1 MQWFDEHP
9 ELLSNPLYIGDDSYA
24 GMIVPTVTSEIAKGN
39 IPRQLS
45 VSVPFFSFQSLLP
58 FFLVYVHILFC
69 PTNNLILRHDAFS
82 FSRFENC
89 WK

>member
-9 ELLSNPLYIGDDSYA
+9 ELLSNPLYIGGDSYA

-45 VSVPFFSFQSLLP
+45 VSVPFFSFQSVLP
-58 FFLVYVHILFC
+58 FFSGIRAY
-69 PTNNLILRHDAFS
+69 S
-82 FSRFENC
+82 FLSHEQFDFAS
-89 WK
+89 